1 MIVLNTLGVNKLFEL
16 SKQARKSKD
25 YALEKDY
32 LLQAIGLNPT
42 NPKFINALIRNLR
55 KEGNVLELRKWLE
68 KLYTLN
74 PNGKVLFELMQ
85 LEQSVGNFVRV
96 KELLYENERIDPN
109 SKKVK
114 ERIKKAEEKESL
126 ERINSTLFTLIEEEV
141 ELVKGAREIIYGD
154 DAFMEKQNKITSL
167 LGSMPEEI
175 ILSILSELY
184 KKESSISSALSFIR
198 RYKEKLNPE
207 IDGKKIK
214 LANRLLEL
222 VSSKKTKRY
231 HWAEFWISNTSV
243 LYGEKDS
250 PKILIKNSLN
260 NWLV

>member
-1 MIVLNTLGVNKLFEL
+1 MVLSELGVNKLLEL
-16 SKQARKSKD
+16 SKQAKKSRN
-25 YALEKDY
+25 YNLEKDY
-32 LLQAIGLNPT
+32 LMQAIALAPT
-42 NPKFINALIRNLR
+42 NTKLINALIRNLK

-68 KLYTLN
+68 TLYSLN
-74 PNGKVLFELMQ
+74 QNGKTLFDLIQ
-85 LEQSVGNFVRV
+85 LEQSAGNFNRV
-96 KELLYENERIDPN
+96 KELLLENERIDPN

-114 ERIKKAEEKESL
+114 ERIKKIEKRENL
-126 ERINSTLFTLIEEEV
+126 EYIPSTLFALTEEEL

-198 RYKEKLNPE
+198 RYKDKLNPE